1 MQNELLVVL
10 SPFSLHSSQ
19 CLYIANYP
27 VINPSTG
34 PSALQR
40 SRLRIGR
47 PQQKG
52 KMSGGHPPLP
62 KAVNCG
68 SKRPL
73 AEPLNSLLLTKF
85 L

>member
-1 MQNELLVVL
+1 ML
-10 SPFSLHSSQ
+10 SGTLKSFFRSTRLNVYTLQTTRLSIRQQVPQSS
-19 CLYIANYP
+19 
-27 VINPSTG
+27 V
-34 PSALQR
+34 QR

-73 AEPLNSLLLTKF
+73 ERSH
-85 L
+85 

>member
-1 MQNELLVVL
+1 MQSETSSLFRSTRLNVYTLQTTRL
-10 SPFSLHSSQ
+10 SIRQQVPQSS
-19 CLYIANYP
+19 
-27 VINPSTG
+27 V
-34 PSALQR
+34 QR
-40 SRLRIGR
+40 SRLRSIGR

-73 AEPLNSLLLTKF
+73 ERSH
-85 L
+85 